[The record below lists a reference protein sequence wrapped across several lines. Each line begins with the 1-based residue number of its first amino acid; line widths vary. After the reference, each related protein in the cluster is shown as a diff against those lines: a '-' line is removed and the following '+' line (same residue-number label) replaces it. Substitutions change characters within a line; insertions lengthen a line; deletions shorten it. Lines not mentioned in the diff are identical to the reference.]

1 LLQPYHRSSTATVD
15 ILGDLFT
22 DIVDTRIRALFTHL
36 VSYHTI
42 VRNGRWFDGT
52 GAASAV
58 RNIGIRDG
66 HVVAVTP
73 DDLDET
79 GCPQIVDAAGKWV
92 LPGMLDIHTHYDIE
106 VLDGP
111 SLSESLRHGVTTV
124 MLGSC
129 SLSTVHVDGV
139 DAGDIFGRVEAIPRE
154 HVISAVDKHK
164 TWTNCEEYIR
174 ALEARPLG
182 PNLAAFIGHSD
193 MRAATMG
200 LDRATQKSQRPT
212 KSEQAQM
219 EKWLAEALRAGF
231 VGMSSQQLLFDKLDG
246 DVCRSRTLP
255 STYAKPREL
264 RRLKSMLRRA
274 GRILQSGPDIQNPV
288 NLGSQLVQSLGVF
301 RNPLKTSLLSAADVK
316 SNPYAIWG
324 MGPAARLINR
334 LGGNFRWQHL
344 PVPFEV
350 YADGIDLV
358 IFEEFGAGAAAL
370 HLKDQ
375 MQRNALMRDEEYRR
389 RFRTEYESKF
399 GIRVWHR
406 DFFDAE
412 IVDCPDASVIGKSF
426 GEVAHD
432 RGGLHPVDAFL
443 DLVVEHGR
451 ALRWRTT
458 ISNHRPDVLK
468 KLARDP
474 GIQLGFSDAGAH
486 LRNMAFYNMGL
497 RLLRHVQDAE
507 KAGRP
512 FMTVEQ
518 AVHRLTGE
526 LADWYRID
534 AGHLRI
540 GDRADLVVIDPARLD
555 AALDDYAEDRVES
568 YGGLSRMVNRNDATV
583 TAVLVSGRAV
593 FLDGKATDLVGKQ
606 RTGRFLR
613 AAHRAPA
620 PTLSE
625 TEFASVS

>member
-1 LLQPYHRSSTATVD
+1 MPY
-15 ILGDLFT
+15 
-22 DIVDTRIRALFTHL
+22 DTIIQ
-36 VSYHTI
+36 S
-42 VRNGRWFDGT
+42 GRWFDGT
-52 GAASAV
+52 GAPSAV

-66 HVVAVTP
+66 HIVAISP
-73 DDLDET
+73 DDLDDT
-79 GCPQIVDAAGKWV
+79 DCPRVIDATGKWV
-92 LPGMLDIHTHYDIE
+92 LPGMLDIHTHYDVE
-106 VLDGP
+106 VLNGP

-129 SLSTVHVDGV
+129 SLSTVHIDGV

-154 HVISAVDKHK
+154 HVIGAVDEHK
-164 TWTNCEEYIR
+164 TWTNAEEYIQ

-193 MRAATMG
+193 MRAAAMG
-200 LDRATQKSQRPT
+200 LDRATQKSERPT
-212 KSEQAQM
+212 RREQAQM
-219 EKWLAEALRAGF
+219 EKWLGEALRAGF

-246 DVCRSRTLP
+246 EVCRSRTLP

-264 RRLKSMLRRA
+264 RRLKSLLRRT
-274 GRILQSGPDIQNPV
+274 GRILQSGPDIQNPF
-288 NLGSQLVQSLGVF
+288 NLGSQVMQSLGIF

-316 SNPYAIWG
+316 ANPYAIWA
-324 MGPAARLINR
+324 MGPVARLITR

-358 IFEEFGAGAAAL
+358 VFEEFGAGAAAL
-370 HLKDQ
+370 HL
-375 MQRNALMRDEEYRR
+375 RDEVERNELLRDESYRR
-389 RFRTEYESKF
+389 EFRKQYEGKF
-399 GIRVWHR
+399 GVRVWHR

-426 GEVAHD
+426 GEVGKD
-432 RGGLHPVDAFL
+432 RGELHPVDAFL
-443 DLVVEHGR
+443 DLVLEHGG

-458 ISNHRPDVLK
+458 ISNHRPEVLK
-468 KLARDP
+468 KLARDS
-474 GIQLGFSDAGAH
+474 GIQMGFSDAGAH

-497 RLLRHVQDAE
+497 RLLRHVRDAE
-507 KAGRP
+507 SAGKP

-534 AGHLRI
+534 AGHLRV
-540 GDRADLVVIDPARLD
+540 GDRADVVVVDPERLD
-555 AALDDYAEDRVES
+555 ATLDDYAEDRVDQ

-583 TAVLVSGRAV
+583 NAVFVGGRAV
-593 FLDGKATDLVGKQ
+593 FLDGKATDLVGKR

-613 AAHRAPA
+613 AAHKSPA
-620 PTLSE
+620 LHESE
-625 TEFASVS
+625 LASVS